1 MNKAI
6 LGLMVFLMVGTA
18 FAHIGQLGEGIEYD
32 PTLKPHGTLEP
43 DNKIG
48 NTDRGVTR
56 NHCDLMEE
64 DCNWRLKYLD
74 SETIEVDNERYYL
87 KYLGDNKMLVIN
99 GQYKWIN
106 PLRYEGIT
114 TLSEEGSINLG
125 EHKATYK
132 VENKNYG
139 DDRIYLTL

>member
-32 PTLKPHGTLEP
+32 PTLKPIGTLEP

-87 KYLGDNKMLVIN
+87 KYLGDDKLFVTN

-114 TLSEEGSINLG
+114 KISDEGKITLGTHEVSYARETTDWSDKI
-125 EHKATYK
+125 T
-132 VENKNYG
+132 
-139 DDRIYLTL
+139 LTL